1 METEE
6 DLHGEYRSDVVPQY
20 IMFKENAIAL
30 TFVRLFGL
38 LSMIASG
45 FIIRDIAKKL
55 AHRSGSFLKRVSLTQ
70 SILIVLSTSDFFAA
84 FIVQFVSSWM
94 GESIDWR
101 YIDAYLCSFLITF
114 FLTNSR

>member
-6 DLHGEYRSDVVPQY
+6 ELHDEYRSDKPQY
-20 IMFKENAIAL
+20 VMFKENVIAL

-70 SILIVLSTSDFFAA
+70 SILIVLSASDFSAA

-101 YIDAYLCSFLITF
+101 HIIDAYLCSFSLHSF
-114 FLTNSR
+114 

>member
-6 DLHGEYRSDVVPQY
+6 DLHDEYRYDKPQY
-20 IMFKENAIAL
+20 VMFKENAIAL

-55 AHRSGSFLKRVSLTQ
+55 AHRSGTFLKRVSLTQ
-70 SILIVLSTSDFFAA
+70 SILIVLSASDFFAA

-94 GESIDWR
+94 GESIEV
-101 YIDAYLCSFLITF
+101 IDDVYLSPFITF
-114 FLTNSR
+114 FLTNSWRI